1 LEHFLEVLIIV
12 IFIRELILNTHFDVS
27 ILDLSLRHLLRRR
40 LTFERINLWIVL
52 GRLKLLDRCLLLL
65 EMAEVE
71 PFWHIRR
78 SKGLLNLVLWKTIEV
93 PEARALDLARL
104 PFLFSIWGLQ
114 LLGSRERQRSL
125 ELSVLKLPFCYWWK
139 GPLVL
144 WLLAWMILVEI
155 WLDKVDRSPL
165 TVDHELFEHADDQF
179 LFLAAELLLAL
190 VLRNVRREQLSIEL
204 LDRWL
209 QILIF

>member
-1 LEHFLEVLIIV
+1 M
-12 IFIRELILNTHFDVS
+12 T
-27 ILDLSLRHLLRRR
+27 
-40 LTFERINLWIVL
+40 
-52 GRLKLLDRCLLLL
+52 
-65 EMAEVE
+65 EVE
-71 PFWHIRR
+71 SFWHVRR

-93 PEARALDLARL
+93 PEARALDWAGL
-104 PFLFSIWGLQ
+104 PFLFSKWGLQ

-125 ELSVLKLPFCYWWK
+125 ELSVLKLPFCCWLK

-144 WLLAWMILVEI
+144 WLLTWMILVEI

-204 LDRWL
+204 LDCWL
-209 QILIF
+209 QILIFKLEEVLDWI